1 MTPNTTKGVLLA
13 MTTAFL
19 WGFLAIALKVASTM
33 VDSYTIVWFR
43 FTIAFLALFSF
54 FLFRNREML
63 RILIKPPFILVVAAL
78 ALGWN
83 YLGFM
88 QGVSYTSPGNAQVI
102 IQLGPVLL
110 ALAGII
116 IYKERLSKRQII
128 GFVVASVGF
137 LLFYR
142 QQLITM
148 LGKEADFNTGVLWIV
163 SGAFAWS
170 IYAVFQKKL
179 VQTHHAQAMNMF
191 IYGLPALLFMPAANF
206 RHLATLTPGWW
217 ILLIF
222 LAANTLIAYGTL
234 GAAFKYIEANKISI
248 IVAMNP
254 IITFITMAILSEQ
267 HVSWIPPENISPQGY
282 LAAILVLTGAVL
294 VVKRKRIKD

>member
-54 FLFRNREML
+54 FLFRKREML

-116 IYKERLSKRQII
+116 IYKEKLSRRQII

-179 VQTHHAQAMNMF
+179 VQTHDAQAMNMF
-191 IYGLPALLFMPAANF
+191 IYGLPALLFMPAAKF
-206 RHLATLTPGWW
+206 DHLATLTPGWW
-217 ILLIF
+217 FLLIF

>member
-13 MTTAFL
+13 VTTAFL

-33 VDSYTIVWFR
+33 VDSFTIVWIR
-43 FTIAFLALFSF
+43 FTIAFLALFTF
-54 FLFRNREML
+54 FLFQNRQRL
-63 RILIKPPFILVVAAL
+63 RILIKPPFILVVAAV

-88 QGVSYTSPGNAQVI
+88 QGVRYTSPGNAQVI

-116 IYKERLSKRQII
+116 IYKEKLSRRQIV

-179 VQTHHAQAMNMF
+179 VQTHDAQTMNMF
-191 IYGLPALLFMPAANF
+191 IYGLPAILFMPAAKF
-206 RHLATLTPGWW
+206 QHLATLTPGWW
-217 ILLIF
+217 ILLI
-222 LAANTLIAYGTL
+222 LLGANTLIAYGTL

-254 IITFITMAILSEQ
+254 IITFITMAILSEK

-282 LAAILVLTGAVL
+282 LAAILVLTGAIL
-294 VVKRKRIKD
+294 VVKRKRKTD

>member
-19 WGFLAIALKVASTM
+19 WGFLAIALKVASTK

-43 FTIAFLALFSF
+43 FTIAFLVLFSF
-54 FLFRNREML
+54 FLFRRREML
-63 RILIKPPFILVVAAL
+63 RILIRPPFILVVAAL

-88 QGVSYTSPGNAQVI
+88 QGVKYTSPGNAQVI

-116 IYKERLSKRQII
+116 IYKEKLSRRQIL
-128 GFVVASVGF
+128 GFIVASIGF

-163 SGAFAWS
+163 SGAVAWS

-191 IYGLPALLFMPAANF
+191 IYGLPALLFMPAANID
-206 RHLATLTPGWW
+206 HLSTLSSGWW

-254 IITFITMAILSEQ
+254 LITFITMAILSEQ
-267 HVSWIPPENISPQGY
+267 HVSWIPAENISPQGY
-282 LAAILVLTGAVL
+282 LAAILVLTGAIL
-294 VVKRKRIKD
+294 VVKRKRKKD